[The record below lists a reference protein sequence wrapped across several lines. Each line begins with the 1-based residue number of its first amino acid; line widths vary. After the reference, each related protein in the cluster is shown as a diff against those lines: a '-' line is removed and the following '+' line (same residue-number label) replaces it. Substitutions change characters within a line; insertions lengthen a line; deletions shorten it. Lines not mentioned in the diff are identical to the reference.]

1 MDANNLSIN
10 MELRKRSYGFCDLI
24 NTRVK
29 LIRCISGS
37 VVGIWSAYIFPLLS
51 VLTITFNLVLFYILI
66 KKGSQLPRHVI
77 YMFWIFTCGVLTDV
91 FVGWLWLFPTRGLPR
106 ASNGKLFFSI
116 FSLSPSACRLHRFF
130 YSLTSTMTCNLL
142 VVSAMDRLLT
152 VCFPRYFRKRLH
164 FYAWYSCGVTLII
177 SIITIL
183 PFAIMINWY
192 DDQYRIQ
199 CWVPKRFA
207 VLHTLVSNFGP
218 IQTTILII
226 LNVALLICTR
236 CGDRKQNSQEPLES
250 IDHENEVT
258 ISVYILSGTYALIA
272 IPQSIAYIILRVSTL
287 KMSNTMEEIIF
298 DIAHYTWCLNSL
310 RQIIDFVVFMKYFKA
325 LKE

>member
-1 MDANNLSIN
+1 
-10 MELRKRSYGFCDLI
+10 MELWKRSYGFCDLI

-37 VVGIWSAYIFPLLS
+37 VVGIWSAYIFPFLS
-51 VLTITFNLVLFYILI
+51 VLTITSNLVLFYILM
-66 KKGSQLPRHVI
+66 KKGSQSPRHVI

-91 FVGWLWLFPTRGLPR
+91 VVGWLWLFPTRGLPY

-116 FSLSPSACRLHRFF
+116 FSLSPLACRLHRFF
-130 YSLTSTMTCNLL
+130 YSLTSTITCNLL
-142 VVSAMDRLLT
+142 VVTVMDRLLT
-152 VCFPRYFRKRLH
+152 VCFPTYFRKRLH
-164 FYAWYSCGVTLII
+164 VYAWYSCGVTLII

-183 PFAIMINWY
+183 PFAIMINWF

-199 CWVPKRFA
+199 CWVPKCFA

-218 IQTTILII
+218 IQTIVVII

-236 CGDRKQNSQEPLES
+236 CGEIGKNSKKPLES
-250 IDHENEVT
+250 IDHDVFDEYNENELT
-258 ISVYILSGTYALIA
+258 ISVYILSGTFAFIA
-272 IPQSIAYIILRVSTL
+272 IPQSIAYIILRVSNL
-287 KMSNTMEEIIF
+287 KMSSIVEEIIF

-310 RQIIDFVVFMKYFKA
+310 RQIIDFIVFMKYFKA
-325 LKE
+325 LK